1 MVRNIKSQYI
11 ALDKQNKIA
20 LGDAIGC
27 LKELADN
34 SVDFIITDPPYNL
47 GLFMKKRGT
56 NMDKLRNG
64 HFAASGWDDLILK
77 IGQRKWIN
85 YFQNAIEF

>member
-47 GLFMKKRGT
+47 GLFMKKKRHKYG
-56 NMDKLRNG
+56 
-64 HFAASGWDDLILK
+64 
-77 IGQRKWIN
+77 
-85 YFQNAIEF
+85 

>member
-47 GLFMKKRGT
+47 GLFMKKEAQIWISYVMGILQHRDGMT
-56 NMDKLRNG
+56 
-64 HFAASGWDDLILK
+64 LILK